1 MSDEL
6 WLEIIKIVGGLGIA
20 AISVLGPMLIAT
32 LRSKYRLEV
41 SAAQEAQL
49 QYAAREAVKLVEELA
64 AAKLKAGTRAM
75 ASPEKF
81 GAAVAT
87 VIEKLPKADRAE
99 IERKV
104 TAAIVDEGMGAA
116 NNPQPA
122 AGQ

>member
-104 TAAIVDEGMGAA
+104 TAAIVDEGMGAT
-116 NNPQPA
+116 NNPQQAP
-122 AGQ
+122 GQ

>member
-104 TAAIVDEGMGAA
+104 TAAIVDEGMGAT

-122 AGQ
+122 PGQ

>member
-116 NNPQPA
+116 SNPQPA
-122 AGQ
+122 PGQ